1 MRNNRSGSV
10 LVYVVWVVLL
20 LSVFAAGIGS
30 QAHAALDLSDRMLS
44 QLRARYIARGAV
56 QYAAR
61 LLALDPSPAADDL
74 NESWANAPLLF
85 GQHPM
90 VPQGFTVRGVFPEG
104 SGNRGVIDEDR
115 RISLN
120 AAPDE
125 ILTRLVEQ
133 TGGIPREDARQIVEA
148 IEDWRD
154 ADSDERSFG
163 AEDYYYRSLSDAYDC
178 KDAPFQNIEELRL
191 IRGMTPDLYQ
201 RLEPYVTVYGSG
213 RVNLNTA
220 ERPVLEA
227 LGLSASGV
235 ASLLAFRT
243 GEDSTEASGDERR
256 LVSVVTL
263 QDELRPYL
271 TAEDLH
277 QLAVL
282 AQQNL
287 IGTASEA
294 IRLTVDVEEDQHPA
308 SRVRLAAVIDRQ
320 GHMKLWSER

>member
-1 MRNNRSGSV
+1 MNRGKKGSI
-10 LVYVVWVVLL
+10 LLYVVWMVLL

-30 QAHAALDLSDRMLS
+30 RAHAALDLSDRLLS

-61 LLALDPSPAADDL
+61 LLQLDPSPSADTL
-74 NESWANAPLLF
+74 SEPWGNAPMLF
-85 GQHPM
+85 RQHPL
-90 VPQGFTVRGVFPEG
+90 VSGGFIVRGRRGGASAP
-104 SGNRGVIDEDR
+104 NGVIDEDR
-115 RISLN
+115 RLN
-120 AAPDE
+120 LNVAAADT
-125 ILTRLVEQ
+125 LARLIEQ